1 MYAQFSINVKTH
13 NRKGKLVRSFNRK
26 TLTPEQRERNRKLR
40 QLSGLGILGVTTGA
54 LLYPSLTFDKKAKN
68 FAETIDKV
76 DRKRM
81 DDYGMKKVKSFD
93 ERLSDAAEADRN
105 RKGNGRGLYLNDLEF
120 DKSIANKGKLKPRLT
135 NLHKIMNGSEDKVFP
150 GLSQELKAIS
160 NSKDLTNGGMKY
172 KKELIKS
179 VGQKLKILKLMGRF
193 NGTYLMADFARTK
206 NAKDK
211 KQRRRRIL
219 IGGLKAIAAGSI
231 VPTLPMVG
239 EMIESNIRK
248 NSPRT
253 QRIRRINAKIERR
266 NKEVINRRVIKDIEA
281 GTTKVYQDTFNE
293 LRNAGVSVDD
303 SFMYAQT
310 AANEYKNT
318 MDAETLKQLHLIN
331 PKGLKNHIP
340 INKSN
345 LGRNIGIGLM
355 GAITGAGLLTLANKI
370 NTARKRNVEKQRLR
384 KLNKGK

>member
-1 MYAQFSINVKTH
+1 M
-13 NRKGKLVRSFNRK
+13 
-26 TLTPEQRERNRKLR
+26 
-40 QLSGLGILGVTTGA
+40 
-54 LLYPSLTFDKKAKN
+54 
-68 FAETIDKV
+68 
-76 DRKRM
+76 
-81 DDYGMKKVKSFD
+81 
-93 ERLSDAAEADRN
+93 
-105 RKGNGRGLYLNDLEF
+105 
-120 DKSIANKGKLKPRLT
+120 
-135 NLHKIMNGSEDKVFP
+135 
-150 GLSQELKAIS
+150 
-160 NSKDLTNGGMKY
+160 
-172 KKELIKS
+172 
-179 VGQKLKILKLMGRF
+179 
-193 NGTYLMADFARTK
+193 YLMADFARTK

-331 PKGLKNHIP
+331 PKGKKNYIP

-345 LGRNIGIGLM
+345 LGLNIGIGLM